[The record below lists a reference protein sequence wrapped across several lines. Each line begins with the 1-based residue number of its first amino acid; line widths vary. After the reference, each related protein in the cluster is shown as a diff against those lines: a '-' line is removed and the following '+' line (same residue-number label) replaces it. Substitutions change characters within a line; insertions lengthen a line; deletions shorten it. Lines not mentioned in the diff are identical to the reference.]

1 MMPLSYVPNTAV
13 ITLFMEA
20 VYTVLLLLLLLLL
33 LYHHRR
39 PKL

>member
-1 MMPLSYVPNTAV
+1 MMMPLSYVPNTAV

-33 LYHHRR
+33 YHHRR
-39 PKL
+39 PRL

>member
-1 MMPLSYVPNTAV
+1 MPLSYVPNTAV

-33 LYHHRR
+33 YHHRR

>member
-1 MMPLSYVPNTAV
+1 MPLSYVPNTAV

-20 VYTVLLLLLLLLL
+20 VYTVLSLLLLLL

>member
-20 VYTVLLLLLLLLL
+20 VYTVLLLLLLL
-33 LYHHRR
+33 YHHRR

>member
-20 VYTVLLLLLLLLL
+20 VYTVLLLLLLLL
-33 LYHHRR
+33 YHHRR
-39 PKL
+39 PRL

>member
-20 VYTVLLLLLLLLL
+20 VYTVLLLLLLL
-33 LYHHRR
+33 YHHRR
-39 PKL
+39 PRL

>member
-1 MMPLSYVPNTAV
+1 MPLSYVPNTAV

-39 PKL
+39 PRL

>member
-1 MMPLSYVPNTAV
+1 MPLSYVPNTAV

-20 VYTVLLLLLLLLL
+20 VYTVLLLLLLLL
-33 LYHHRR
+33 YHHRR

>member
-1 MMPLSYVPNTAV
+1 MPLSYVPNTAV

-33 LYHHRR
+33 LLYHHRR